1 MNVQEQSINEN
12 IDLEQIS
19 ESFQFLASCEQ
30 KLVNNEETKCH
41 LGNIDVLA
49 VNGGLDTDQ
58 LGLIVEQLTKLQMS
72 SILARKLIHCL
83 VPSTSFP
90 ASILVDLCLWGL
102 GNGKHTDVIVTPVLR
117 VASLSLQ
124 YDCVEDKHELASL
137 YEMFLGLIARDKL
150 AEPCAEILQYL
161 TTSAEVTEWRIRSV
175 LRCQA
180 KQGSSHNLDSLVWMY
195 RQWRP
200 DLIPNCKAPA
210 SQSRSIQSM
219 LAKRFH
225 KNWEHRLDRSLLN
238 GKRSNEL
245 WFGGIRVGSVFN
257 KAQRSNLLPSNDVLP
272 LGKTSRRSAKIET
285 GKSVAEIKTYKEL
298 IDNIHNI
305 QMPANIVSLLGNSA
319 CVQILVLDQVLVERF
334 SVNIYHLLHNE
345 FLIHED
351 RKISPSERKRKYKR
365 RESILDLVYNLQDKV
380 QQGLPVIGR
389 FLTEYFPCWDGKS
402 HFASLMKL
410 LSQLQITDY
419 KELHDCIIS
428 PILTKH
434 FQSYTMIEQLV
445 FISYVHRL
453 LRSWGV
459 VEMDRFTNH
468 RRSVF
473 PINTVN
479 CTNALESMYNLSVSI
494 AEMSTLA
501 LALARERFES
511 SHLLSANILGQ
522 YKLTQ
527 VIMMKYNIPLRLDL
541 PSPYLYESLFSYS
554 GDLLSMSCS
563 YILMA
568 KKTVLP
574 ALRKELRDSE
584 IQNGNEHPTTLQ
596 IEAMLSEESKE
607 ELLAVTR
614 DFLVF
619 LSPGQVNLTHTSL
632 LRQCWDIPEGEE
644 ALKESMFISSHP
656 AMLPWAVQ
664 YMDSLELLTEE
675 DRHRAWEE
683 LSTEQDDT
691 ASNWVTNINME
702 DSKQKIGS
710 VNFYAKPKENNQRP
724 SSNRTVLGNLS
735 DFLRLMSQAMPA
747 VYDLIMEYKKKSTTS
762 VTRLPP
768 PFSSANVTKDTD
780 LRSIISQQTVD
791 SGVESLQP
799 RPKRRSREKSGPGAD
814 ENRPEKKSRRQTGTP
829 RKDAPSKIPRRDTRK
844 SAPGLKDASNK
855 LF

>member
-1 MNVQEQSINEN
+1 M
-12 IDLEQIS
+12 
-19 ESFQFLASCEQ
+19 ASCEQ
-30 KLVNNEETKCH
+30 KLLGNEETKCH

-49 VNGGLDTDQ
+49 VNGGLDIDQ
-58 LGLIVEQLTKLQMS
+58 LLLIVKKLTKLQMS
-72 SILARKLIHCL
+72 SLLARKLIHCL

-90 ASILVDLCLWGL
+90 ASTLVDLCLWGL
-102 GNGKHTDVIVTPVLR
+102 GNGKHSDVILTPVLR
-117 VASLSLQ
+117 VVSLSLQ

-137 YEMFLGLIARDKL
+137 YEMFLGLIARERL

-161 TTSAEVTEWRIRSV
+161 TTSAEVTDWRIRTV
-175 LRCQA
+175 LKCQS
-180 KQGSSHNLDSLVWMY
+180 KQGSSHNLDSLVWMF

-210 SQSRSIQSM
+210 SKSVSIQSM
-219 LAKRFH
+219 LARRFH
-225 KNWEHRLDRSLLN
+225 KNWEHRLDISLL
-238 GKRSNEL
+238 KAKKSNEL
-245 WFGGIRVGSVFN
+245 WSGGIRVGSVFN
-257 KAQRSNLLPSNDVLP
+257 KAQKTCLLPSNDILP
-272 LGKTSRRSAKIET
+272 MGKTSRRSARIET
-285 GKSVAEIKTYKEL
+285 GKNVAEMKTLKEL

-305 QMPANIVSLLGNSA
+305 QLPANIVSLLGNSA

-345 FLIHED
+345 FLVKEG
-351 RKISPSERKRKYKR
+351 RKISLSELKRKYKR
-365 RESILDLVYNLQDKV
+365 RETILDLIYKIQDKV

-389 FLTEYFPCWDGKS
+389 FLTEYFPFWDGKS
-402 HFASLMKL
+402 HFGSFMKL
-410 LSQLQITDY
+410 LAQLQITDN

-428 PILTKH
+428 PILSKH

-445 FISYVHRL
+445 FISYMHRL

-479 CTNALESMYNLSVSI
+479 CNNVLEAMNNLSISI

-501 LALARERFES
+501 LALARERLETT
-511 SHLLSANILGQ
+511 HLLSANILGQ

-541 PSPYLYESLFSYS
+541 PSPYLYDSLFSYS

-574 ALRKELRDSE
+574 ALRKELRESE
-584 IQNGNEHPTTLQ
+584 LHDGNEHPTTHQ
-596 IEAMLSEESKE
+596 IETMLSEESKE
-607 ELLAVTR
+607 ELLAATR

-632 LRQCWDIPEGEE
+632 LRQGWDIPEGEE
-644 ALKESMFISSHP
+644 TLKESMFISSHP

-664 YMDSLELLTEE
+664 YMDSLDLLTEE

-683 LSTEQDDT
+683 LSTEQNDT
-691 ASNWVTNINME
+691 ANNWATDINME
-702 DSKQKIGS
+702 DGKHKIGS
-710 VNFYAKPKENNQRP
+710 VNFYAKQKK
-724 SSNRTVLGNLS
+724 SSLRLSSHNPVVGNLS
-735 DFLRLMSQAMPA
+735 DFLRLMSEAMPA
-747 VYDLIMEYKKKSTTS
+747 VYDLIMEYKKKSTTI
-762 VTRLPP
+762 VTRLPQP
-768 PFSSANVTKDTD
+768 SVSANMTKDMD
-780 LRSIISQQTVD
+780 LRSVISQQTVD
-791 SGVESLQP
+791 SGVESLHT
-799 RPKRRSREKSGPGAD
+799 RHKRRSSERLGPFVD
-814 ENRPEKKSRRQTGTP
+814 ENRPGKKSRRLTGTP
-829 RKDAPSKIPRRDTRK
+829 RKNAPSKIPRR

>member
-1 MNVQEQSINEN
+1 MNLQEQSINESL
-12 IDLEQIS
+12 DLEQIS
-19 ESFQFLASCEQ
+19 ESFQFLASCEL
-30 KLVNNEETKCH
+30 KLVGNEETKCH

-49 VNGGLDTDQ
+49 VNGGLDSDQ
-58 LGLIVEQLTKLQMS
+58 LGLIVEQLNKLQMS
-72 SILARKLIHCL
+72 SLLARKLIHCL

-90 ASILVDLCLWGL
+90 AFTLVDLCLWGL
-102 GNGKHTDVIVTPVLR
+102 SKTDVIVNAVLR
-117 VASLSLQ
+117 VVSLSLQ
-124 YDCVEDKHELASL
+124 YDCVEDKHELACL
-137 YEMFLGLIARDKL
+137 YELFLGLISRDKM
-150 AEPCAEILQYL
+150 AEPCAEILQNL
-161 TTSAEVTEWRIRSV
+161 TTSTEVTEWRIRTV
-175 LRCQA
+175 LKSQS
-180 KQGSSHNLDSLVWMY
+180 KLGSSHNLDSLVWMF

-200 DLIPNCKAPA
+200 DLIPSCKAPA
-210 SQSRSIQSM
+210 SKSVSTASL

-225 KNWEHRLDRSLLN
+225 KNWEHRLDRSLLK
-238 GKRSNEL
+238 GKKSNEL
-245 WFGGIRVGSVFN
+245 WSGGIRVGSVFK
-257 KAQRSNLLPSNDVLP
+257 KAQRSNLLPSNDILP
-272 LGKTSRRSAKIET
+272 MRKTSRRIAKIET
-285 GKSVAEIKTYKEL
+285 GKSVAEIKSLKEL

-305 QMPANIVSLLGNSA
+305 QLPANIVSLLGNSA

-334 SVNIYHLLHNE
+334 SINIYHLLHNE
-345 FLIHED
+345 FLVQED
-351 RKISPSERKRKYKR
+351 RKISPSELKRKYKR
-365 RESILDLVYNLQDKV
+365 RETILDLVFKLQDKV

-389 FLTEYFPCWDGKS
+389 FLTEYFPHWNGKS
-402 HFASLMKL
+402 HFGSFMKL
-410 LSQLQITDY
+410 LSQLQITDH
-419 KELHDCIIS
+419 KELHDCVIS
-428 PILTKH
+428 PILSKH
-434 FQSYTMIEQLV
+434 FKKYTMIERLV
-445 FISYVHRL
+445 FISFMHRL

-479 CTNALESMYNLSVSI
+479 CTNALESMYNLSISI

-501 LALARERFES
+501 LALARENCES
-511 SHLLSANILGQ
+511 THLLCANIVGQ

-527 VIMMKYNIPLRLDL
+527 VMMMKFNIPLRLEL

-574 ALRKELRDSE
+574 ALRKELRESE
-584 IQNGNEHPTTLQ
+584 LQNGNEHPTTLQ

-607 ELLAVTR
+607 ELLAATR

-632 LRQCWDIPEGEE
+632 LRQGWDIPEGED

-664 YMDSLELLTEE
+664 YMDSLDLLTEE

-683 LSTEQDDT
+683 LSTEREDT
-691 ASNWVTNINME
+691 ASNWVANINME
-702 DSKQKIGS
+702 DGKRQIGS
-710 VNFYAKPKENNQRP
+710 VNFYTKPKERNQCP
-724 SSNRTVLGNLS
+724 SSSHKIVLGNLP
-735 DFLRLMSQAMPA
+735 DFLRLISEAMPA
-747 VYDLIMEYKKKSTTS
+747 VYDLVMEYKKKSTTS

-768 PFSSANVTKDTD
+768 PSVAANVTRDTD
-780 LRSIISQQTVD
+780 MRSVISHQTVD

-799 RPKRRSREKSGPGAD
+799 RPKRRSRERSGPVTD
-814 ENRPEKKSRRQTGTP
+814 ENRSIKMPRRQTGTP

-855 LF
+855 LI